1 MTMNLMKQY
10 DAAIQRGE
18 IEDDLNQREILV
30 HMQRLADEL
39 TQYSQSWFQ
48 WLHKKSIKGLYIYGP
63 VGVGKTYLVDLFYQ
77 HIEEEKKARFHF
89 HHFMQQIDYKLR
101 QLQGRKD
108 PLRQI
113 AKEIAKSTRLLCF
126 DEFLVHDVAYA
137 MILAEL
143 FQALNTHGV
152 ILVISSN
159 TRPDD
164 LYLDGV
170 HRERFLPA
178 IDIIKN
184 DCEVLKLP
192 EKKDYRM
199 GHQPLLDA
207 YLYPLNDQTERDME
221 QQFQLLAK
229 DFKSSGSI
237 VIQSREIPYIKYSSQ
252 TIWFSFDVI
261 CNLPRSQLDYLELA
275 DRFNTIFVSGIP
287 CLTVN
292 HTLQAIMFIHFIDV
306 MYDRGINIIIS
317 AEVPVDELYVQ
328 GEMKDTFK
336 RTLSRLM
343 EMQSVDYLG
352 RHPRRIVQNMV

>member
-1 MTMNLMKQY
+1 MNLMKQY
-10 DAAIQRGE
+10 EAAIQRGE
-18 IEDDLNQREILV
+18 IEDDLNQREILI
-30 HMQRLADEL
+30 HMQLLADEL
-39 TQYSQSWFQ
+39 TQDSKSWFQ
-48 WLHKKSIKGLYIYGP
+48 WPRKRSIKGLYLYGP

-77 HIEEEKKARFHF
+77 YIDEKKKARFHF

-101 QLQGRKD
+101 QFQGRRD
-108 PLRQI
+108 PLRHI
-113 AKEIAKSTRLLCF
+113 AKEIAQSTRLLCF

-159 TRPDD
+159 TSPDD
-164 LYLDGV
+164 LYLNGV

-178 IDIIKN
+178 IEIIKN
-184 DCEVLKLP
+184 NCEVLKIP
-192 EKKDYRM
+192 EKKDYRI

-207 YLYPLNDQTERDME
+207 YLYPLNDQTEHAME
-221 QQFQLLAK
+221 QQFRLLVK
-229 DFKSSGSI
+229 EYTLNGSI
-237 VIQSREIPYIKYSSQ
+237 VIQSRDIPYLKHGSQ

-275 DRFNTIFVSGIP
+275 EQFNTIFVSGIP

-292 HTLQAIMFIHFIDV
+292 HTLQTIMFIHFIDV
-306 MYDRGINIIIS
+306 MYDRGINIIMS
-317 AEVPVDELYVQ
+317 AEVPVEELYVQ

-343 EMQSVDYLG
+343 EMQSVDYLA
-352 RHPRRIVQNMV
+352 RHPRRIVQNMI